1 MRQKSFSIAKSDNDK
16 GPVRSF
22 LKLVDSILYDIWF
35 KIWFQSL
42 DNSLSYLVPTT
53 FEIFANRNS
62 KIFYIYNIFNFL
74 LWMLFSILTTPIG
87 LLFYSIWFVLFRILL
102 RTRPFKI
109 QIQENLQD
117 ENELGPIDRNKIFEV
132 LSINVCLLP
141 ETLSKINNLYS
152 INTRLESI
160 GNILN
165 KTKAEK
171 CCHLNSSETCLTK
184 YNSNKNSVET
194 NSPVASLDEN
204 NNENEISSP
213 HGKFNVNVVDDMTR
227 DSDADFVCLQ
237 EVWSIETSNKIRS
250 IIGVKYKYVIYDVG
264 LSTFRLNRHIGF
276 DSGLLFASKYPI
288 MSADFKQFN
297 TKAGTCV
304 MTGKGLLMVKVL
316 LGQGNGKTR
325 IGFVSNT
332 HLQAYQSKKIL
343 NIIFTK
349 MKYF

>member
-1 MRQKSFSIAKSDNDK
+1 
-16 GPVRSF
+16 
-22 LKLVDSILYDIWF
+22 
-35 KIWFQSL
+35 
-42 DNSLSYLVPTT
+42 
-53 FEIFANRNS
+53 
-62 KIFYIYNIFNFL
+62 
-74 LWMLFSILTTPIG
+74 
-87 LLFYSIWFVLFRILL
+87 
-102 RTRPFKI
+102 
-109 QIQENLQD
+109 
-117 ENELGPIDRNKIFEV
+117 
-132 LSINVCLLP
+132 
-141 ETLSKINNLYS
+141 
-152 INTRLESI
+152 
-160 GNILN
+160 
-165 KTKAEK
+165 
-171 CCHLNSSETCLTK
+171 
-184 YNSNKNSVET
+184 
-194 NSPVASLDEN
+194 VASLDEN

>member
-1 MRQKSFSIAKSDNDK
+1 MSYKSFSVAQSDNTK
-16 GPVRSF
+16 SPSRYI

-53 FEIFANRNS
+53 FEIFANGNS
-62 KIFYIYNIFNFL
+62 KTFYIYNAFNFL
-74 LWMLFSILTTPIG
+74 LWMLLTVVTTPIG
-87 LLFYSIWFVLFRILL
+87 LVFYFIWFILFRILL
-102 RTRPFKI
+102 RTRPFEI
-109 QIQENLQD
+109 QVRDELPN
-117 ENELGPIDRNKIFEV
+117 ENETHPADQNKVFEV

-152 INTRLESI
+152 VHTRLESI

-165 KTKAEK
+165 KTQAAK
-171 CCHLNSSETCLTK
+171 CCHLSSSEKCLTK
-184 YNSNKNSVET
+184 YSPNKGSADQFQEINSTVSRDGNSHH
-194 NSPVASLDEN
+194 NSL
-204 NNENEISSP
+204 
-213 HGKFNVNVVDDMTR
+213 HGKFNVNVVDDMLK

-250 IIGVKYKYVIYDVG
+250 LIGVKYKYVVYDIG

-288 MSADFKQFN
+288 MNADFKQFN

-304 MTGKGLLMVKVL
+304 MTGKGLLMVKML
-316 LGQGNGKTR
+316 LGQENGKTR
-325 IGFVSNT
+325 VGFVSNT
-332 HLQAYQSKKIL
+332 HLQAYQSK
-343 NIIFTK
+343 IIRLTFVI
-349 MKYF
+349 